1 MPTIT
6 VTLRMSLRRFQA
18 YYEGVAENVVARAA
32 DGRVVQFP
40 ARVLRPF
47 VMQSGIQGTFELTVT
62 ARYQFVSIRRLT
74 DERESGGS
82 S

>member
-18 YYEGVAENVVARAA
+18 YYEGTAKSVVVRAD

-47 VMQSGIQGTFELTVT
+47 VTHSGIQGTFELTVT
-62 ARYQFVSIRRLT
+62 ARHQFVSIRRLPC
-74 DERESGGS
+74 ERESGAS